1 MKNYVFFD
9 VETTGL
15 DYTADQVIE
24 IAAVKADENLRV
36 LSAYNDVV
44 RLEDGRK
51 LDPFIAE
58 LTRLS
63 EKILASG
70 IPERAALEQFVE
82 FVGDDSVIVAH
93 NAPFDISFT
102 YGRLNKP
109 NPPFIC
115 TRAMSFLA
123 NPRESAS
130 LAKVCKRHGI
140 ETLGHHRAMVDA
152 ELCLDIFGK
161 LREELDARKIDYKDV
176 IIDFVDRPIVYVPDC
191 ARIVYPG
198 DYRKFYREQ
207 FEREDE

>member
-140 ETLGHHRAMVDA
+140 ETLGHHHALIDA
-152 ELCLDIFGK
+152 YLCLELFSV
-161 LREELDARKIDYKDV
+161 LREELDADYEGYMNV
-176 IIDFVDRPIVYVPDC
+176 VVGFEDRPIIYVPNH
-191 ARIVYPG
+191 ARILSSEV
-198 DYRKFYREQ
+198 YREQ
-207 FEREDE
+207 FEREGA